1 MKKQL
6 ILYCIIAIILL
17 SGCSNTNNNNPTD
30 ANTAINESKN
40 LFNFGEI
47 SSKADTAA
55 PSPEKTLREISN
67 FVIADI
73 WNVGFVDVISYTRSG
88 TSSTGASMDIDFTVE
103 QLGKAMEEKKNTIH
117 I

>member
-6 ILYCIIAIILL
+6 VLSCIIAIILL
-17 SGCSNTNNNNPTD
+17 SGCSNTNNINPTD

-47 SSKADTAA
+47 SSKTDTA
-55 PSPEKTLREISN
+55 PSPEKMLREISN

-88 TSSTGASMDIDFTVE
+88 TSSTGASMDIDFTIE